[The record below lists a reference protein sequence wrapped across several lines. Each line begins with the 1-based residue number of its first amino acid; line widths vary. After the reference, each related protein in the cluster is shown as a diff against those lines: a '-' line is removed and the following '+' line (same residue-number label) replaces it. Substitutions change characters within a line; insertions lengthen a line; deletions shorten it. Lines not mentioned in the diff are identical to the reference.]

1 MGVDDAAAA
10 AIPTKPILTAPATL
24 EADSAADPKA
34 PGLVSRILA
43 LFKSVRPGSDLTKF
57 QLPPIFNMPKSQL
70 QSYGECIYCI
80 SQDLIGKCVEGNNT
94 LERFTAVVAW
104 CISTTRPVMFGMAPF
119 NPILGETHHVSKG
132 DLNVLLE
139 QISHHPPVSA
149 LHATDEKRGVE
160 FIWCHTALP
169 RFTGAAVEGII
180 QGKRKLKLLNYS
192 ENYEMSCPKL
202 MIRFLPVPVVEWVG
216 NVTVR
221 CPDSGLEATM
231 SFKGQS
237 FLGFGGNRAVKGK
250 IIDSFTRKPIY
261 ELDGRWDRVITKKEV
276 DTGKVSTLYDAR
288 EALAA
293 MGTPML
299 KDVKGLQPT
308 ESCLVWSEVSRAILE
323 NDWERAREAKKTI
336 EERERRSQ
344 GESKSK
350 GISWSPRYFD
360 VVKTKD
366 NEWDCFPKRP
376 LVAAAPIVVSP

>member
-1 MGVDDAAAA
+1 
-10 AIPTKPILTAPATL
+10 
-24 EADSAADPKA
+24 
-34 PGLVSRILA
+34 
-43 LFKSVRPGSDLTKF
+43 
-57 QLPPIFNMPKSQL
+57 
-70 QSYGECIYCI
+70 
-80 SQDLIGKCVEGNNT
+80 
-94 LERFTAVVAW
+94 
-104 CISTTRPVMFGMAPF
+104 
-119 NPILGETHHVSKG
+119 
-132 DLNVLLE
+132 
-139 QISHHPPVSA
+139 
-149 LHATDEKRGVE
+149 
-160 FIWCHTALP
+160 
-169 RFTGAAVEGII
+169 
-180 QGKRKLKLLNYS
+180 
-192 ENYEMSCPKL
+192 MSCPKL